1 MLKGRLPKGTEA
13 QNLLLTYASILI
25 LLALISSIGLDYVN
39 WKRGEK
45 SYLFRGV
52 TEEREA
58 LLSEENPEMIVQNSL
73 SSYKISSES
82 IHQYRDQEGILHF
95 MINLPIEV
103 FSQISTSL
111 ENEFKKVEASI
122 IKREEQKSEE
132 QDYYLWHVQG
142 RRKQTLM
149 ILFACQKPLIAKK
162 EEPIREPA
170 KNKVVIIV
178 DDMGYSLKAI
188 RDICSINLPLTVSIL
203 PYTPLAK
210 ETARIAQQ
218 NSLEVMLHLP
228 MESINS
234 QDENNDIEGII
245 HSNMTEEEIKET
257 VAASLEQVPFISGVN
272 NHMGSKIT
280 ANEIPMRIILSHL
293 KENNLFFVDSRTTGN
308 SIAFSL
314 AQKMEI
320 PSISRHV
327 FLDTYNDEDYIKNKL
342 LELFRLAQKT
352 GKAVGICHP
361 SEETLKVLK
370 ENFHLVSE
378 YNLEPVF
385 VSQIIEK

>member
-1 MLKGRLPKGTEA
+1 MLKRRFPRGTDS
-13 QNLLLTYASILI
+13 QTLLLIQASILI
-25 LLALISSIGLDYVN
+25 LLALLSCIGLDYVN
-39 WKRGEK
+39 SKKGAK
-45 SYLFRGV
+45 SYLFRGI
-52 TEEREA
+52 TEEREP
-58 LLSEENPEMIVQNSL
+58 LLGKENPETVVLNSL
-73 SSYKISSES
+73 SANGISSES

-95 MINLPIEV
+95 MINLPMKKFNLV
-103 FSQISTSL
+103 RNLL
-111 ENEFKKVEASI
+111 ESEFKKIKTSI
-122 IKREEQKSEE
+122 LKKEEQKGKE

-149 ILFACQKPLIAKK
+149 ILFACQKPIIAKK

-210 ETARIAQQ
+210 ETARIAEQ

-234 QDENNDIEGII
+234 QDENNAIEGII
-245 HSNMTEEEIKET
+245 HSGMTEEEINET
-257 VAASLEQVPFISGVN
+257 VAASIEQVPFISGVN

-280 ANEIPMRIILSHL
+280 ANEAFMHIILSHL
-293 KENNLFFVDSRTTGN
+293 KEKNLFFVDSLTTGN
-308 SIAFSL
+308 SVAFSV
-314 AQKMEI
+314 AQKMGI

-327 FLDTYNDEDYIKNKL
+327 FLDTYNDEDYIKGKL
-342 LELFRLAQKT
+342 FELFRLAQKN

-370 ENFHLVSE
+370 ENFHLAAE

-385 VSQIIEK
+385 ASRVVK

>member
-1 MLKGRLPKGTEA
+1 MLKGRIPKGTDT
-13 QNLLLTYASILI
+13 QTLLLIQAFILI
-25 LLALISSIGLDYVN
+25 LLALFSSIGLDYVN
-39 WKRGEK
+39 WKKGEK
-45 SYLFRGV
+45 SYLFRGIA
-52 TEEREA
+52 EKREP
-58 LLSEENPEMIVQNSL
+58 LLSQENPEMIVLNSL
-73 SSYKISSES
+73 TTHRITSES

-95 MINLPIEV
+95 MINLPMKK
-103 FSQISTSL
+103 FNLLQTLL
-111 ENEFKKVEASI
+111 ENEFQKAKASI
-122 IKREEQKSEE
+122 LKKEEQKGDE
-132 QDYYLWHVQG
+132 QNYYLWHVQG
-142 RRKQTLM
+142 RRKQSLM
-149 ILFACQKPLIAKK
+149 ILFACQKPLVAKK

-234 QDENNDIEGII
+234 QDENNAIEGII
-245 HSNMTEEEIKET
+245 HSGMTEEEIKEA
-257 VAASLEQVPFISGVN
+257 VAASLEQVPFITGVN

-280 ANEIPMRIILSHL
+280 ANEILMRIILSHL
-293 KENNLFFVDSRTTGN
+293 KEKNLFFVDSRTTGK
-308 SIAFSL
+308 SVAFSV
-314 AQKMEI
+314 AQKMGI
-320 PSISRHV
+320 PSTSRQV
-327 FLDTYNDEDYIKNKL
+327 FLDTYNDEDYIKGKL
-342 LELFRLAQKT
+342 FELFRLAQKN

-370 ENFHLVSE
+370 ENFHLVTE

-385 VSQIIEK
+385 ASQIVK